1 LEGEDNTRPNFT
13 TKTYKEA
20 RIALWRSEPWIK
32 AEVPGT
38 RRATVIEKPE
48 LAVELLKQAGRI
60 LMIVG
65 DGISMNL
72 PNRPLLDY
80 VVEISRVLN
89 VHIATSS
96 TAYAEIKKRLSVVTW
111 IPPIDVAHRAT
122 DPEWMGLDGKGP
134 YKTIVLIGL
143 PYYMAWLILTGLKNF
158 AQPIKTISL
167 DRFYQP
173 NASWSL
179 RNMNLSEWE
188 QFLGTL
194 VDKLKT

>member
-1 LEGEDNTRPNFT
+1 M
-13 TKTYKEA
+13 
-20 RIALWRSEPWIK
+20 WRNEPWIK

-158 AQPIKTISL
+158 AQPIKTINL